1 MRTLCRV
8 YQFHECPHA
17 MVAVELCLFYFNKKA
32 AFNLEHEL
40 QNGVL
45 CFFRWWGGLSK
56 LGF

>member
-45 CFFRWWGGLSK
+45 CFSGG
-56 LGF
+56 GVG